1 MTNRELAL
9 YGLSA
14 LWMLSNLVV
23 HLRTKDD
30 YEWEVRPFYHKLD
43 GVTQFILMWSTI
55 LWWAIPMTVREWW
68 DTRDRGG
75 E

>member
-9 YGLSA
+9 YGLCGVWVA
-14 LWMLSNLVV
+14 ANLVV

-30 YEWEVRPFYHKLD
+30 YEWEMKPFYHKAD
-43 GVTQFILMWSTI
+43 GVTKFIFMWSTI
-55 LWWAIPMTVREWW
+55 LFWTIPMTIKEWW
-68 DTRDRGG
+68 DTRDRDV